1 MPMGGRESAG
11 AQNEWNPDSARWTW
25 RTLLLALC
33 QAGSCACRRRDS
45 VSGLY
50 LNRFLRVR

>member
-1 MPMGGRESAG
+1 MGGRESAG